1 MTQQWLAAA
10 SKCVRRGIRA
20 NAAARVT
27 NTAAMKSMD
36 RSFVRAFSS
45 TPHPSETF
53 LTGTNN
59 AYVEEMYD
67 SWKTN
72 PQSVHKSWDVYFRGV
87 ESGAVPGEAF
97 IPPPTIQSGVKPVQS
112 VGLAAAS
119 ASSVDHNDAL
129 GLSYLI
135 RAYQVRGHEVANLD
149 PLGLQQRPDIPE
161 LDIKQYGFTDADL
174 NRVIAIPK
182 NFSSGVSGFLE
193 ELAEGNNTL
202 TLGEIVQRLKD
213 TYCSTIGVQYMHI
226 LNRDKC
232 NWIRASMEHLVKSEE
247 SKEKQL
253 HILERLAFSVVFE
266 RFLGN
271 KYNTTKR
278 FGLDGAESL
287 IPGLKY
293 MIDRATELGMEHLVI
308 GMPHRGRLNVLS
320 NVIRKPIQ
328 QIFKEFQGTHV
339 DVEAYKQQDIED
351 WSNSGDV
358 KYHLGTSYDRTYPD
372 GRKVHLSLVA
382 NPSHLEAV
390 DPVVVGKVRA
400 KQFYLGNDAEAER
413 KVMPL
418 LLHGDA
424 AFSGQGV
431 VYETMQLSD
440 LENYDT
446 GGTIHVVVNNQV
458 GFTTDPK
465 NSRSSQY
472 CTDLGKAMDIP
483 ILHVN
488 GDDPESVVKV
498 FEFAAEWRQKWSSDV
513 IINLQCYRRFG
524 HNEVDNPFFTQPLMY
539 KKIAQ
544 MSSVLDMYVDKLV
557 SSGVASKG
565 ECDAVTD
572 KVWAFFQSTFE
583 ESKNWEPTKKSDW
596 LANRW
601 ESFKSPNQISRIR
614 RTGVDL
620 EVLKHVGAKITDIP
634 EGFQLNRQLE
644 RIISAK
650 KATIDTAEGIDWGTA
665 EALAWGTLL
674 LEGNHVRISGQDVE
688 RGTFSHR
695 HAVLHDQQTNDE
707 YVPLNNLA
715 KKTLPSAPLEYKS
728 GDDSISETQAEF
740 VASNSSL
747 SEFGVLG
754 FELGYSLENP
764 NALVMW
770 EAQFG
775 DFANGAQIMID
786 QFLSAGEDKWMR
798 QSGLVMLLPHGY
810 EGQGAEHSSCR
821 VERYLQST
829 DDDPDV
835 VPLMDEENRMQIQ
848 HTNWQ
853 VVYCSTPAQ
862 YFHVLRRQIH
872 RDFRKPLIS
881 VQPKHLLRLR
891 QASSKLEDMAE
902 GTQFH
907 RVIPEVSPEKLVKD
921 EDVKRVVFCSGKI
934 YYELAQEREERGIDN
949 IALVRVEQIAPFPF
963 DKVAEESARYKNA
976 QVTWVQ
982 EEPQN
987 MGFWTYVSPRIET
1000 ALTKIN
1006 SDSRRPNYVGRS
1018 AAAAP
1023 ATGYHAVHQIEQS
1036 RIIDKALTL

>member
-1 MTQQWLAAA
+1 
-10 SKCVRRGIRA
+10 
-20 NAAARVT
+20 
-27 NTAAMKSMD
+27 
-36 RSFVRAFSS
+36 
-45 TPHPSETF
+45 
-53 LTGTNN
+53 
-59 AYVEEMYD
+59 
-67 SWKTN
+67 
-72 PQSVHKSWDVYFRGV
+72 
-87 ESGAVPGEAF
+87 
-97 IPPPTIQSGVKPVQS
+97 
-112 VGLAAAS
+112 
-119 ASSVDHNDAL
+119 
-129 GLSYLI
+129 
-135 RAYQVRGHEVANLD
+135 
-149 PLGLQQRPDIPE
+149 
-161 LDIKQYGFTDADL
+161 
-174 NRVIAIPK
+174 
-182 NFSSGVSGFLE
+182 
-193 ELAEGNNTL
+193 
-202 TLGEIVQRLKD
+202 
-213 TYCSTIGVQYMHI
+213 MHI
-226 LNRDKC
+226 LDREKC
-232 NWIRASMEHLVKSEE
+232 NWIRTKMEHLVKQEE
-247 SKEKQL
+247 TKPKKL

-293 MIDRATELGMEHLVI
+293 MIDRATELGMEHVVI

-328 QIFKEFQGTHV
+328 QIFKEFQGTHI
-339 DVEAYKQQDIED
+339 DIESYKSQEIED

-372 GRKVHLSLVA
+372 GRQVHLSLVA

-390 DPVVVGKVRA
+390 NPLVVGKARA
-400 KQFYLGNDAEAER
+400 KQFYLGNDEEAEK

-431 VYETMQLSD
+431 VYETMHLSGLD
-440 LENYDT
+440 NYDT
-446 GGTIHVVVNNQV
+446 GGTVHVVVNNQI

-472 CTDLGKAMDIP
+472 CTDVGKAMDIP

-488 GDDPESVVKV
+488 GDDPVGVVKV
-498 FEFAAEWRQKWSSDV
+498 FELAAEWRQKWRSDV
-513 IINLQCYRRFG
+513 IINLTCYRRFG
-524 HNEVDNPFFTQPLMY
+524 HNEIDNPMFTQPIMY
-539 KKIAQ
+539 QKIGA
-544 MSSVLDMYVDKLV
+544 MPSVLDMYAERLV
-557 SSGVASKG
+557 KNGTATKE
-565 ECDAVTD
+565 ECDQVIQ
-572 KVWAFFQSTFE
+572 KVWDFFGATFE
-583 ESKNWEPTKKSDW
+583 ESKNWEPAKKSDW

-601 ESFKSPNQISRIR
+601 ESFKSPNQQSRIR
-614 RTGVDL
+614 KTGVSL
-620 EVLKHVGAKITDIP
+620 ETLKQVGEKLCQYP
-634 EGFQLNRQLE
+634 NGFNINRQLD
-644 RIISAK
+644 RILAAK
-650 KATIDTAEGIDWGTA
+650 KQTIDTGEGIDWSTA

-695 HAVLHDQQTNDE
+695 HAVLHDQKTNEE
-707 YVPLNNLA
+707 YLPLNHLA
-715 KKTLPSAPLEYKS
+715 SKRSVSAPLDQPNGE
-728 GDDSISETQAEF
+728 IQAEF

-775 DFANGAQIMID
+775 DFANGAQIIID

-829 DDDPDV
+829 DDDPHI
-835 VPLMDEENRMQIQ
+835 VPMMDEENRMQIQ

-891 QASSKLEDMAE
+891 QAASKLEDMVE
-902 GTQFH
+902 GTYFQ
-907 RVIPEVSPEKLVKD
+907 RVLPESFPEKLVAN
-921 EDVKRVVFCSGKI
+921 EEVKRVIFCTGKI
-934 YYELAQEREERGIDN
+934 YYELLQERDEKNLDN

-963 DKVAEESARYKNA
+963 DKVAEEAAKYQNA
-976 QVTWVQ
+976 DIMWVQ

-987 MGFWTYVSPRIET
+987 MGFWTYVEPRIET
-1000 ALTKIN
+1000 ALKKIN
-1006 SDSRRPNYVGRS
+1006 QDTSRRAKYVGRVAS
-1018 AAAAP
+1018 AAP
-1023 ATGYHAVHQIEQS
+1023 ATGYFAVHQIEQS
-1036 RIIDKALTL
+1036 RIINKALSL